1 MIVDEYDSDSLIHK
15 AATEDY
21 ILGIVKEHFP
31 ATELIEDENFI
42 SLMYY
47 YGMLT
52 IRGSFGLMMKLSI
65 PNNNIRKQ
73 YYRYILDH
81 YCEVTKVNTNE
92 MSICF
97 ANAALL
103 GKWKEMFMFIADRFK
118 QNSSNRST
126 IEGEKIIHGFYMA
139 CMSFNPYYLMCP
151 EIEFNHGYCD
161 IFLMPDKRFKDVK
174 HSFIVEF
181 KYVNTNSSAQEV
193 LKKFEEAAAQ
203 LNFYAADEKIK
214 NMTDGTFL
222 HKVVMVF
229 KGLDVEKIEEV

>member
-1 MIVDEYDSDSLIHK
+1 
-15 AATEDY
+15 
-21 ILGIVKEHFP
+21 
-31 ATELIEDENFI
+31 
-42 SLMYY
+42 MYY

-126 IEGEKIIHGFYMA
+126 IEGEKIIHEFYMA

-203 LNFYAADEKIK
+203 LNFSTASGEKLSSSVGKYPRLACIK
-214 NMTDGTFL
+214 
-222 HKVVMVF
+222 K
-229 KGLDVEKIEEV
+229 